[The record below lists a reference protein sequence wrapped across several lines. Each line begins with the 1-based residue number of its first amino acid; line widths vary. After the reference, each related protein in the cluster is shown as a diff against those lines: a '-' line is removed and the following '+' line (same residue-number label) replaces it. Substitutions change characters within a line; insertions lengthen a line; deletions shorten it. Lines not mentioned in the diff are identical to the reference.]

1 MINDEDKFNI
11 SYGPPADGLRDNAI
25 GLDQLPNFI
34 SFPRMTTGSQAS
46 STVEDYEN
54 YYTPEYQMIP
64 DLPGGRERRVLTGYR
79 LNDLGLSAR
88 TSTQEQNTA
97 QSQSVNFNTDSFQK
111 RMRALN
117 RPEETVEQAQYR
129 RGRTTTIGRFEEY
142 ETQSAEIEAFNAL
155 MDWNRRRKIQKFNE
169 YMIEREPNIEREIDQ
184 PLTADED
191 AILSQG
197 RLVYNYRN
205 NRFEFRSADD
215 LDSYWQ
221 SMNLTWTRNQS
232 DLVAELMFTSPAFQG
247 FAENFIRFGRDGEI
261 FGNELQ
267 QRGLGLTSS
276 DVSILAEIPD
286 DVDEKFAFQNIPK
299 WFTTEDSLMRGF
311 SVFNNDT
318 LPSSRLLLVKD
329 PNFNLDEMVEQLKE
343 TDYYRFLQVSLGSE
357 ENIKRVTDMANNKNH
372 FFYLANRA
380 AIRQNANMTIKE
392 IDEKMNWVR
401 RNWVGFSTFFRD
413 SFIASPDAVA
423 DIAIMVGTGGIGAG
437 ANLLKTAAMATTKTT
452 TRQLA
457 ITATRRRIMQ
467 GLAGVAGLAPSRW
480 GESASWIATKMS
492 GRVARFAQRNARNK
506 KAGYFTKAEMGKAFR
521 RYATFELAT
530 SFVDEYGAAVNNQR
544 ILNRY
549 VDDEERYHS
558 WLSKQ
563 VIFEGVFGAF
573 IGVGV
578 NRAFRVAGNTITGLG
593 NMMGMGKPGGGN
605 KVTKALMD
613 VFQTV
618 QLQGVNSADKVF
630 LNDISTI
637 GLNAIFGGVD
647 TQIETQI
654 VNEDGEVEVV
664 NPEINDHP
672 LVKLVY
678 MLARGNPA
686 LLESTDVEV
695 VDSKTGKVLKFK
707 GPRVLQ
713 VVSNSVSKGLEAKR
727 AESGNPDDTLT
738 LEEAFNDIALDL
750 IATLPEGTQGQ
761 VTRDSIRQAALATNA
776 VEIAAIRL
784 QAEKKAA
791 GETISLEEA
800 RQQIRDNP
808 NQLLVALSTNNK
820 AFTEQRPIKD
830 KDGNDV
836 VDADGKAVTRSAMD
850 EVLMSLDASEVSQM
864 YESTTGDL
872 SDLNSLRPIQTEK
885 AKKLREEKSKE
896 PQNILEA
903 SQRILHNL
911 KERASLSTYL
921 ADAMAG
927 TLGAV
932 GGSINRRLFE
942 VNEENEVEVRERL
955 TELLGADL
963 VESLDFNEGYLEL
976 TFAFGVGTNQSMTI
990 GIGAKKESGPS
1001 KRASIRITSDTVNQI
1016 AALFDGLSGQE
1027 IIVTLAATA
1036 AEAEADGAVETG
1048 TESKPDSSKEDSTT
1062 PASTEQQQDGVSDS
1076 AMEVDE
1082 NQQQATPEST
1092 DTGKI
1097 DPELQA
1103 EIDKI
1108 TGNIDQIIEENRKN
1122 CPRG

>member
-1 MINDEDKFNI
+1 MINTDDQFNI
-11 SYGPPADGLRDNAI
+11 SYNPPADGLRDNAV
-25 GLDQLPNFI
+25 GVDQLPNFI

-46 STVEDYEN
+46 STVEDFKD
-54 YYTPEYQMIP
+54 YYTPEYQMVP

-88 TSTQEQNTA
+88 TSTAEQNAAEAET
-97 QSQSVNFNTDSFQK
+97 VTFNTDSFSE
-111 RMRALN
+111 RMRRMN
-117 RPEETVEQAQYR
+117 RPEETVEQAAFR
-129 RGRTTTIGRFEEY
+129 RGRETRIGRFDNYQE
-142 ETQSAEIEAFNAL
+142 QVSEITAFQEL
-155 MDWNRRRKIQKFNE
+155 MDWNKRRKIQKFNE
-169 YMIEREPNIEREIDQ
+169 YMIERYPDIERAIDQ
-184 PLTADED
+184 PLTSDED

-197 RLVYNYRN
+197 RLVYNYRKN
-205 NRFEFRSADD
+205 KFEFRSSDD

-261 FGNELQ
+261 FGDELTK
-267 QRGLGLTSS
+267 RGLGLTSS
-276 DVSILAEIPD
+276 DLGILGEIPD

-299 WFTTEDSLMRGF
+299 WFTHEDSLMRGF
-311 SVFNNDT
+311 SVFNNDS
-318 LPSSRLLLVKD
+318 LPSSRLMLTKD
-329 PNFNLDEMVEQLKE
+329 PNFNLDETVEQLKE
-343 TDYYRFLQVSLGSE
+343 SDYYRFLQVSLGSE
-357 ENIKRVTDMANNKNH
+357 DNIKRVTDMANNKNH

-437 ANLLKTAAMATTKTT
+437 ANLLKTAAMATAKTT

-457 ITATRRRIMQ
+457 ISATRRRIMQ
-467 GLAGVAGLAPSRW
+467 GLAGVAGAAPSRW

-506 KAGYFTKAEMGKAFR
+506 KASYFTKQELGKAFK

-558 WLSKQ
+558 WFSKQ
-563 VIFEGVFGAF
+563 VITEGIFGAF

-578 NRAFRVAGNTITGLG
+578 NRAFRVAGNTLTGLG
-593 NMMGMGKPGGGN
+593 NMMGMGTPGGGN
-605 KVTKALMD
+605 KVTKALAD
-613 VFQTV
+613 VFQTI
-618 QLQGVNSADKVF
+618 QLQGVNSSDRVF

-637 GLNAIFGGVD
+637 GLDAIFGGVD
-647 TQIETQI
+647 TEITTTV
-654 VNEDGEVEVV
+654 VNEDGKVEVV
-664 NPEINDHP
+664 TPKINDHP

-678 MLARGNPA
+678 MLSKGNPA
-686 LLESTDVEV
+686 LLESTDIEV
-695 VDSKTGKVLKFK
+695 VDSKTGEVLKFK

-713 VVSNSVSKGLEAKR
+713 VVSNAVSKGLEAKR
-727 AESGNPDDTLT
+727 AESGNVDDTLT

-750 IATLPEGTQGQ
+750 IATLPEDAQGR

-791 GETISLEEA
+791 GEKISLEEA
-800 RQQIRDNP
+800 RKQIRDNP
-808 NQLLVALSTNNK
+808 NELLVALSTNNK

-836 VDADGKAVTRSAMD
+836 VDAAGNSVTRSAMD
-850 EVLMSLDASEVSQM
+850 EVLMSLEASEVSQM
-864 YESTTGDL
+864 FESTTGDL

-885 AKKLREEKSKE
+885 AKKLREEKAKE
-896 PQNILEA
+896 PQHILEA
-903 SQRILHNL
+903 SKRILHNL
-911 KERASLSTYL
+911 QERASLSTYL

-932 GGSINRRLFE
+932 GGSINNRLFE
-942 VNEENEVEVRERL
+942 VTAENEVEVREKL
-955 TELLGADL
+955 ADLLGADL
-963 VESLDFNEGYLEL
+963 VESLDFSEGYLQL

-990 GIGAKKESGPS
+990 GIGARKESGPS
-1001 KRASIRITSDTVNQI
+1001 KKASLRITSDTVNQI

-1027 IIVTLAATA
+1027 IIVTIDPTA
-1036 AEAEADGAVETG
+1036 AQAKEDGAVDTG
-1048 TESKPDSSKEDSTT
+1048 KDPEADSSREDSTT
-1062 PASTEQQQDGVSDS
+1062 APSTKPQQDGVSDG
-1076 AMEVDE
+1076 AVEGDNNE
-1082 NQQQATPEST
+1082 QQAKPQPT
-1092 DTGKI
+1092 DVGKI

-1103 EIDKI
+1103 AVDELNVDEIIK
-1108 TGNIDQIIEENRKN
+1108 QNRDN
-1122 CPRG
+1122 CGK